1 MYGQTIASFHNYE
14 LLARYKALKK
24 KHKLTAKLLISSETA
39 FFKYL
44 ESLGYYIGSDDPE
57 HKPFIQ
63 YDNGAVQMDMSEFNE
78 IRTRIDAY
86 TKATLDSFILRLN
99 EDDIRR
105 QRLEKE
111 KVIKQLQGS
120 QFEKDWN
127 RAHLEPV
134 AAHERTDI
142 EVTDEMRK
150 HDDDLMDNDD
160 LWDK

>member
-1 MYGQTIASFHNYE
+1 
-14 LLARYKALKK
+14 
-24 KHKLTAKLLISSETA
+24 
-39 FFKYL
+39 
-44 ESLGYYIGSDDPE
+44 
-57 HKPFIQ
+57 
-63 YDNGAVQMDMSEFNE
+63 MDMSEFNE